1 LTDCAN
7 FLADLFD
14 NGLKYTTISGYRSML
29 SAVLPTIDKFPIG
42 KHPHV
47 IRMLKGVFN
56 SRPPERKLIP
66 EWNLPIVL
74 QMLKQPPFEPMKLAK
89 LKYLTWKTV
98 FLIAITTFKRCSDL
112 QAMRIGEGSV
122 NIQEKG
128 VTFYRHGLS
137 KQDRQGHQSKN
148 IFIPTF
154 KDNKYLDPK
163 RALYWYLKR
172 TDDLR
177 KETNELSLFLTTIK
191 PHKPV
196 SAQTISNWIVSVIKK
211 AYKSKELLEP
221 KVRGH
226 STRSIGPS
234 WALFKGAKLVDV
246 LNSADWSR
254 ASTFIKFYLKEV
266 SVDFL
271 KC

>member
-1 LTDCAN
+1 MDKNPGIIFVSQRLMIETNQKEVALDHSRLNHTRLNSLTSQQAEEE
-7 FLADLFD
+7 
-14 NGLKYTTISGYRSML
+14 
-29 SAVLPTIDKFPIG
+29 
-42 KHPHV
+42 
-47 IRMLKGVFN
+47 VFTLN
-56 SRPPERKLIP
+56 PE
-66 EWNLPIVL
+66 NNDS
-74 QMLKQPPFEPMKLAK
+74 MLKQPPFEPMKLAK

-266 SVDFL
+266 SLDCL